1 MVTGSWGIRRVPSR
15 WSLTLAVGLLSA
27 SSASAAPDRWGIDG
41 LVGEAWPGTS
51 FVGASGRVGWQWGRF
66 TLTGDLAAG
75 TSLDGVQT
83 EAQST
88 NFVLAGASVE
98 VPLGRQFTASFGP
111 RLGWMSLSGA
121 VPGTPTSAVQFPS
134 LGIWPGWTSA
144 VTQGRVGALD
154 LRLTFRPHDRVEGK
168 VRSGLGLGLDV
179 LAFASPASAL
189 GVGGIEQTWGPSP
202 SIAATVAGLM
212 ASLTVG
218 FDVLPDAG
226 PGDEEPAPVISG
238 APPPTPNHWGLF
250 SVLGHVL
257 TAGTVL
263 GLGVRGDLNSELEH
277 LVAEASFAYGPGP
290 LGHGGGHQ
298 VALLTLG
305 ASYET
310 TLAPHLRAALGP
322 VIGVGEWQQFWR
334 KPSQGGAITASG
346 AAVDLQ
352 TLPGLDLRLTWLQH
366 TKASGVPASG
376 LAIGLDLKV
385 LLALRARFGGAPM
398 VFDPEDQGVP
408 GVAVAVVPTVTVGYE
423 HF

>member
-1 MVTGSWGIRRVPSR
+1 MVTGSWGIHRVPSR

-27 SSASAAPDRWGIDG
+27 SNARAAPDRWGVDG

-51 FVGASGRVGWQWGRF
+51 FMGASGRVGWQWERF
-66 TLTGDLAAG
+66 TLTANLAAG
-75 TSLDGVQT
+75 TSLDGVRT
-83 EAQST
+83 EAQAT

-98 VPLGRQFTASFGP
+98 LSLGRQFTASFGP

-121 VPGTPTSAVQFPS
+121 VPGTPTSALQFPS
-134 LGIWPGWTSA
+134 QGIWPGWTSA
-144 VTQGRVGALD
+144 LTQGRLGALD
-154 LRLTFRPHDRVEGK
+154 LRVTFRPHDRVEGQT
-168 VRSGLGLGLDV
+168 RSGLGLGLDV

-189 GVGGIEQTWGPSP
+189 GVGGINLTWGPSP

-218 FDVLPDAG
+218 FDVLPAAG
-226 PGDEEPAPVISG
+226 PGDEEPAPVTP
-238 APPPTPNHWGLF
+238 AALPPTPNHWGLF
-250 SVLGHVL
+250 SMAGHVL

-277 LVAEASFAYGPGP
+277 LVAEFSFAYGPGP
-290 LGHGGGHQ
+290 LGHGWGREVG
-298 VALLTLG
+298 LMTLG

-310 TLAPHLRAALGP
+310 ALAPHLRVALGP
-322 VIGVGEWQQFWR
+322 VIGVGEWQQVWR
-334 KPSQGGAITASG
+334 KPSTSGAFITSG
-346 AAVDLQ
+346 AAVDPQ
-352 TLPGLDLRLTWLQH
+352 TMPGLDLRLTWLEH
-366 TKASGVPASG
+366 VKAGGAPASG

-385 LLALRARFGGAPM
+385 LVALRARFGGAPI
-398 VFDPEDQGVP
+398 VFDPEDQGVL